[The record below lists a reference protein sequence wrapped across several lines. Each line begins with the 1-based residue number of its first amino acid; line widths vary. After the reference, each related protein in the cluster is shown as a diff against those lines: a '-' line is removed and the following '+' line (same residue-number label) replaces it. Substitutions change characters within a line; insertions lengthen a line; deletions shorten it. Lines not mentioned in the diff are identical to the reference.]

1 MHFSA
6 LDLAV
11 TFANLLLGL
20 AVATSAAFVY
30 DRSKAAAGFLGLAG
44 LAYMLG
50 ELVQIAMRPMWLHAE
65 RNLVSLLSV
74 FVSGGRN
81 LVFFGGLALALRAI
95 AVANFSQPERRA

>member
-1 MHFSA
+1 MH
-6 LDLAV
+6 LGPLEIAV
-11 TFANLLLGL
+11 TFSNLLLGL

-50 ELVQIAMRPMWLHAE
+50 ELVQLAMRPMWRHAA

-74 FVSGGRN
+74 FVSGGKN
-81 LVFFGGLALALRAI
+81 LVFFGGLALALRAL
-95 AVANFSQPERRA
+95 AVAAFSQPERSA

>member
-1 MHFSA
+1 MHLGP

-11 TFANLLLGL
+11 TLANLLLGL

-50 ELVQIAMRPMWLHAE
+50 ELVQTAMRPMWLHAE
-65 RNLVSLLSV
+65 RNLVSLLSA

-81 LVFFGGLALALRAI
+81 LIFFGGLALALRAI
-95 AVANFSQPERRA
+95 AVATSAQPGRRA